1 MTAIRATPVRA
12 PRAASRAV
20 RPATRD
26 ASARRSSEDRPTLRL
41 VTPAA
46 TGWARTVAFGA
57 VVFLAAL
64 AVAVAIQ
71 GARISSQERYD
82 ALTERVE
89 RARETNRDLRV
100 AVARAESPEVIL
112 DAARGLGMIEPGP
125 VVPLPAGPPGTGA
138 SPAAP

>member
-1 MTAIRATPVRA
+1 M
-12 PRAASRAV
+12 
-20 RPATRD
+20 
-26 ASARRSSEDRPTLRL
+26 
-41 VTPAA
+41 
-46 TGWARTVAFGA
+46 AFGA